1 MEAADRLVVA
11 GQRTLALADVDLHRR
26 LVVGSRREG
35 LRLARR
41 DRRVGVDEFGHHTAQ
56 GLDTQRQ
63 RRNVEQQHVLH
74 LAREHTALNGGADGH
89 DLVGVDRTVRG
100 LAEELLDDLLDR
112 GDTRRTA
119 HEDHLADLR
128 GVQTRV
134 TKRQLAR
141 LDGLADQVVA
151 QLLELGARERHHQV
165 LRNAV
170 DGHDIRQVDLRGG
183 RGRQFDLRLLG
194 GLLQTLQGHRVL
206 TQVDLVLG
214 LERLGHVVDQHVV
227 EVIASEVRIAVGGLH
242 LEDAVA
248 KFEDR
253 NIERTAA
260 EVVHGDLHV
269 AVLLVHTVS
278 QCGSG
283 RLVDDTAHLQ
293 TCDFARLLGGLTLRV
308 GEVGRHRDDGFRN
321 LLSEGILG
329 SLLHLLKDDR
339 RNLLRRVL
347 TSVDIDAGRIVVAL
361 DDFIRS
367 ACDVGGHLI
376 VTLAHETLDREDRAF
391 GVGDSLTL
399 GGVAHLALA
408 VRRESHY
415 RRSRAV
421 SFGVGNNYR
430 LAAFHHCHAGVSSS

>member
-1 MEAADRLVVA
+1 M
-11 GQRTLALADVDLHRR
+11 
-26 LVVGSRREG
+26 
-35 LRLARR
+35 
-41 DRRVGVDEFGHHTAQ
+41 
-56 GLDTQRQ
+56 
-63 RRNVEQQHVLH
+63 
-74 LAREHTALNGGADGH
+74 
-89 DLVGVDRTVRG
+89 
-100 LAEELLDDLLDR
+100 
-112 GDTRRTA
+112 
-119 HEDHLADLR
+119 
-128 GVQTRV
+128 
-134 TKRQLAR
+134 
-141 LDGLADQVVA
+141 
-151 QLLELGARERHHQV
+151 
-165 LRNAV
+165 
-170 DGHDIRQVDLRGG
+170 
-183 RGRQFDLRLLG
+183 
-194 GLLQTLQGHRVL
+194 
-206 TQVDLVLG
+206 LG
-214 LERLGHVVDQHVV
+214 LERLGHIVDQHVV
-227 EVIASEVRIAVGGLH
+227 EVVTAEVRIAVGGLH

-308 GEVGRHRDDGFRN
+308 GEVGRNRDDGFRN
-321 LLSEGILG
+321 LLSEVILG

-376 VTLAHETLDREDRAF
+376 VTLAHETLDREDRAL
-391 GVGDSLTL
+391 GIRNGLTL

>member
-1 MEAADRLVVA
+1 MLGVLPKNSSTIFWIA
-11 GQRTLALADVDLHRR
+11 GNT
-26 LVVGSRREG
+26 G
-35 LRLARR
+35 
-41 DRRVGVDEFGHHTAQ
+41 
-56 GLDTQRQ
+56 
-63 RRNVEQQHVLH
+63 
-74 LAREHTALNGGADGH
+74 
-89 DLVGVDRTVRG
+89 
-100 LAEELLDDLLDR
+100 
-112 GDTRRTA
+112 RTA
-119 HEDHLADLR
+119 HEDHLVDLR
-128 GVQTRV
+128 SVETRV
-134 TKRQLAR
+134 AQRQFAGF
-141 LDGLADQVVA
+141 DGLADQVIA
-151 QLLELGARERHHQV
+151 ELLELGTRERHHEV

-170 DGHDIRQVDLRGG
+170 YGHDIREVDLRRR
-183 RGRQFDLRLLG
+183 RGRELDLRLLG
-194 GLLQTLQGHRVL
+194 GLLQTLEGHRVL

-214 LERLGHVVDQHVV
+214 LERLGHIVDQHVV
-227 EVIASEVRIAVGGLH
+227 EVVAAEVRIAVGGLH

-269 AVLLVHTVS
+269 AVLLVHAVS

-308 GEVGRHRDDGFRN
+308 GEVGRNRDDGFRN
-321 LLSEGILG
+321 LLSEVILG
-329 SLLHLLKDDR
+329 SLLHLLKDNR

-367 ACDVGGHLI
+367 ACDIGGHLI

-421 SFGVGNNYR
+421 SFGVGNNDR